1 MSHTSN
7 EKRRDLPSSCTGL
20 PLGLDVLV
28 LALSVL
34 VLVGQVGLVACR
46 LTLIGVTI
54 LSLVLGAVVV
64 TTLLML
70 LGAVA
75 AALAGVVVL
84 VA

>member
-1 MSHTSN
+1 M
-7 EKRRDLPSSCTGL
+7 RDLPSSCTGL

-28 LALSVL
+28 LALSAL
-34 VLVGQVGLVACR
+34 VLVGQVGLAACR
-46 LTLIGVTI
+46 ITVVGVTI
-54 LSLVLGAVVV
+54 LFLVLGVVVV
-64 TTLLML
+64 TTLLMF